1 MSILN
6 LIRPELLNSQN
17 YVPGGEQCTFRLHA
31 NELPW
36 CPVNSNGTMSLNFYP
51 DTRLQAQLQA
61 RLAERYQVDKDQIV
75 LTRGSDD
82 GIDLVTRLFLIAGQD
97 AFMQFP
103 PTFPMYAFY
112 VRLQQ
117 AELINCPLN
126 PLDDFSLSLE
136 QIKNR
141 WQSNCKII
149 LFCSPNNPTANLI
162 DLDLIAATCDF
173 YANRSVIVVD
183 EAYIEFAR
191 TKSAVSLLNRY
202 ENLVILRTLS
212 KACGLAGLRLGSIIA
227 QGQVIEALNKIIA
240 PYIIPSANIELA
252 AQALDNTNWFPSVI
266 ERIRSSRQKLTQL
279 LNNSPVIEKVYPS
292 ETNFVLV
299 KSQYAKELTAWFAE
313 HNIAVRD
320 FPPSSLLHDHLRIT
334 VGDPEQNEL
343 LIASLSNFINNVSGL
358 NYAKDLIY

>member
-17 YVPGGEQCTFRLHA
+17 YVPGGEQCTLRLHA

-36 CPVNSNGTMSLNFYP
+36 CPVNSSIAKSLNYYP
-51 DTRLQAQLQA
+51 DTRLQNQLQA
-61 RLAERYQVDKDQIV
+61 RLAARYQVDPDQIV

-82 GIDLVTRLFLIAGQD
+82 GIDLVTRLFLTAGQD

-117 AELINCPLN
+117 AELIQCPLN
-126 PLDDFSLSLE
+126 HQDEFSLALE
-136 QIKNR
+136 QIKNN

-149 LFCSPNNPTANLI
+149 MLCSPNNPTGNLI
-162 DLDLIAATCDF
+162 DLDLIAAACEYF
-173 YANRSVIVVD
+173 ANRSVIVVD

-212 KACGLAGLRLGSIIA
+212 KASGLAGLRLGSIIA
-227 QGQVIEALNKIIA
+227 QAHVIEAFNKIIA
-240 PYIIPSANIELA
+240 PYIIPGSTIELA
-252 AQALDNTNWFPSVI
+252 TQAFENTNWFPTVI
-266 ERIRSSRQKLTQL
+266 ERIRSSKQKLIDVLKNT
-279 LNNSPVIEKVYPS
+279 PVIEKVYPS

-299 KSQYAKELTAWFAE
+299 KSLFAKELTAWFAE

-320 FPPSSLLHDHLRIT
+320 FPPSSLLHDHIRIT
-334 VGDPEQNEL
+334 VGDPEQNRL
-343 LIASLSNFINNVSGL
+343 LIDSLSSFINNVSGL